1 MVSSGDVEGC
11 QSMKAM
17 EGVGCRVTSASMEKG
32 RGKRMKKCHERVK
45 KEGEIYTIK
54 YGTISNIVSTNT
66 VLL

>member
-32 RGKRMKKCHERVK
+32 KKNEKMSR
-45 KEGEIYTIK
+45 EGEKGGGNLY
-54 YGTISNIVSTNT
+54 Y
-66 VLL
+66 